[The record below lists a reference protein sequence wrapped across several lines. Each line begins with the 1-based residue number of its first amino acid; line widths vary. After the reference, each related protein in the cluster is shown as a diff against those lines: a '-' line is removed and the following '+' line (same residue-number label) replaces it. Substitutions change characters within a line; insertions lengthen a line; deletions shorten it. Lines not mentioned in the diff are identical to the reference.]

1 MKTWYSY
8 CPEDGMTLHGSEEEA
23 RHAAESSLDGYR
35 DDAAQGEWHPDMHM
49 LLWGLL
55 VPFQEARQVDVRSDE
70 NSEYDYTCD
79 YVLGTVQPDPE
90 DRVLLRREEMREQRM
105 REKGFEPVS
114 EERRAENLLVNFGI
128 AK

>member
-23 RHAAESSLDGYR
+23 RNAAEAALDGYR
-35 DDAAQGEWHPDMHM
+35 DDATQGQWHPDMHM
-49 LLWGLL
+49 LSWGLL
-55 VPFQEARQVDVRSDE
+55 VPFQEARQVDVKNNE

-79 YVLGTVQPDPE
+79 YVLGTIQPDAE
-90 DRVLLRREEMREQRM
+90 DRILMRREEMREQRL
-105 REKGFEPVS
+105 RAKGFEPVS
-114 EERRAENLLVNFGI
+114 EERRAENLLVNLGI